1 MRNLLYT
8 IQCSDVIKGIDAGR
22 ETSVQAEDLVID
34 QGGEGEVVEEIG
46 EVLPYIRIAVFSETF
61 IVEPIDLCD
70 LTGFMVATED
80 GDALGI
86 SDFQGYEEG
95 DGLNGV
101 VPSINIIALSHVSI
115 LSPCL
120 DMVGDPYP

>member
-8 IQCSDVIKGIDAGR
+8 IQCSDVIKGIDAGG

-46 EVLPYIRIAVFSETF
+46 EVFPYIRIAVFSETF

-70 LTGFMVATED
+70 LTGFVVATED

-101 VPSINIIALSHVSI
+101 VTSINIIAHE
-115 LSPCL
+115 
-120 DMVGDPYP
+120 

>member
-8 IQCSDVIKGIDAGR
+8 IQCSDVIKGIDAGG

-70 LTGFMVATED
+70 LAGFVVAADESHTVWVSRTEAMV
-80 GDALGI
+80 
-86 SDFQGYEEG
+86 
-95 DGLNGV
+95 N
-101 VPSINIIALSHVSI
+101 
-115 LSPCL
+115 
-120 DMVGDPYP
+120 